1 MLNVEHGTFLLPGT
15 ASAPA
20 PQEMTKPVFL
30 LVLSMLAVVP
40 TSSAQEARNA
50 VHFELGGSAL
60 VASFNYERRL
70 HTNWFGRAGLSVVE
84 GESAAGDTDTT
95 FVVPLTASHV
105 SHPAGNHH
113 LELGGGLTIAGGD
126 RQDLYDFG
134 DDDEEKFSTLFVT
147 GIAGYRYQKPR
158 GGFQFRAVFTPI
170 AGGGD
175 FQPWAGVSFG
185 YAW

>member
-1 MLNVEHGTFLLPGT
+1 
-15 ASAPA
+15 
-20 PQEMTKPVFL
+20 MTRLAILF
-30 LVLSMLAVVP
+30 VLSMLVVVP
-40 TSSAQEARNA
+40 SSSAQEARNA

-60 VASFNYERRL
+60 VPSFNYERRL
-70 HTNWFGRAGLSVVE
+70 NTNWFGRVGLSVVE
-84 GESAAGDTDTT
+84 GESADDSDTT
-95 FVVPLTASHV
+95 FIVPLTASHV
-105 SHPAGNHH
+105 SRPGSNHH

-134 DDDEEKFSTLFVT
+134 DDEEEDFSVVVVT
-147 GIAGYRYQKPR
+147 GIAGYRYQKPQ

-175 FQPWAGVSFG
+175 FLPWAGVSFG